1 MNEPVNWNDF
11 VTRCAKSPHLPAYE
25 SGGWGLSYGQL
36 LTRARVLAAALNQL
50 WPGEGP
56 ILLYGH
62 KQPALPVGMLA
73 CLLAGRAYVPCDESW
88 PAARVEAVFRQ
99 AGATALLFADEAP
112 APWPEELPTA
122 PLWPMSEPGIIE
134 PLAAPRPC
142 GPEQTAYIL
151 FSSGSTGQP
160 KGIPMPRR
168 ALANFARW
176 ITARPGLALAPGE
189 TVVGQAAFS
198 FDLSLADL
206 TLAFCGQGRLVSL
219 TRQELADPALLFQ
232 RLSDSGAA
240 VLVCTPTF
248 LELCLC
254 DKDFSPALMPK
265 LRAVF
270 CCGEVLPRTAAE
282 KFLTRFPGASLLN
295 AYGPTEAACAVCAVN
310 AADALLTFKEGP
322 LPVGL
327 AAEAAVEIAVLSPE
341 GAVLAE
347 GEPGELALRGE
358 SVFSGYL
365 SGSGDARFSGRWYRT
380 GDSGFVKD
388 GHIWCTGRLDDQ
400 LKYCGWRIEPGEV
413 EAALRTLPGVE
424 RAAVLPQRT
433 PDGRVRRICAFLQA
447 EESARLP
454 DEEARRLL
462 ALHLPAYML
471 PGRFVWLDELPVTE
485 NGKCD
490 RARLTREFLL

>member
-1 MNEPVNWNDF
+1 
-11 VTRCAKSPHLPAYE
+11 
-25 SGGWGLSYGQL
+25 
-36 LTRARVLAAALNQL
+36 
-50 WPGEGP
+50 
-56 ILLYGH
+56 
-62 KQPALPVGMLA
+62 
-73 CLLAGRAYVPCDESW
+73 
-88 PAARVEAVFRQ
+88 
-99 AGATALLFADEAP
+99 
-112 APWPEELPTA
+112 
-122 PLWPMSEPGIIE
+122 
-134 PLAAPRPC
+134 
-142 GPEQTAYIL
+142 
-151 FSSGSTGQP
+151 
-160 KGIPMPRR
+160 MPRR

-176 ITARPGLALAPGE
+176 LTARPGLALAPGE

-232 RLSDSGAA
+232 RLSASGAA

-248 LELCLC
+248 LELYLC
-254 DKDFSPALMPK
+254 DKDFSPTLMPK

-270 CCGEVLPRTAAE
+270 CCGEVLPRPAAE
-282 KFLTRFPGASLLN
+282 KFLARFPGAALLN

-310 AADALLTFKEGP
+310 AADALSTYSEGP

-327 AAEAAVEIAVLSPE
+327 VEDAAVEIAALSPE
-341 GAVLAE
+341 GTVLSE
-347 GEPGELALRGE
+347 GEAGELALRGE

-365 SGSGDARFSGRWYRT
+365 PGSGDARFSGEWYHT

-462 ALHLPAYML
+462 ALRLPAYML
-471 PGRFVWLDELPVTE
+471 PGRFVWLDALPVTE